1 MGSAALLLALGAAS
15 LHALWNL
22 LLRGTRDTE
31 ATTAV
36 AVVTFVVVLAPFAA
50 ATWNVD
56 AAAWKYVLP
65 SGALELVYVA
75 LLATAYRHFEL
86 SLVYP
91 VARGL
96 APVATL
102 LFAIALVSARPAWA
116 EIAGVAVV
124 AAGVLLVRG
133 VHGSRG
139 AALGL
144 AIASVIGGYTLIDR
158 YGIRH
163 ADAFSYALLI
173 MLAAAVAY
181 PPFVG
186 LRRVRAAI
194 SPTSVAVGVLSAAA
208 YLLVLLALRRASAP
222 SVSAVRE
229 TGVVI
234 AAVLA
239 AVFLHERVG
248 PARLAGA
255 VLVAG
260 GIALLAL

>member
-1 MGSAALLLALGAAS
+1 MGFAALLLALGAAT
-15 LHALWNL
+15 LHAVWNL
-22 LLRGTRDTE
+22 LLRGTRDVE
-31 ATTAV
+31 SATAV
-36 AVVTFVVVLAPFAA
+36 SVVAFVVVLAPFAA
-50 ATWNVD
+50 ATWDVEP
-56 AAAWKYVLP
+56 AAWKYIVP
-65 SGALELVYVA
+65 SGALELAYVA
-75 LLATAYRHFEL
+75 LLATAYRRFEL
-86 SLVYP
+86 SVVYP
-91 VARGL
+91 IARGL

-102 LFAIALVSARPAWA
+102 LFAVVIVGAEPSAG
-116 EIAGVAVV
+116 EVAGVAVV

-133 VHGSRG
+133 ARGSRG

-144 AIASVIGGYTLIDR
+144 AIAAAIGGYTLIDR

-163 ADAFSYALLI
+163 AGPFSYALLI
-173 MLAAAVAY
+173 MVAPAVVY
-181 PPFVG
+181 PPLVG
-186 LRRVRAAI
+186 LRRVRAAV
-194 SPTSVAVGVLSAAA
+194 SPASVGVGVLSAAA

-255 VLVAG
+255 VLVAA

>member
-1 MGSAALLLALGAAS
+1 MLG
-15 LHALWNL
+15 
-22 LLRGTRDTE
+22 
-31 ATTAV
+31 
-36 AVVTFVVVLAPFAA
+36 
-50 ATWNVD
+50 
-56 AAAWKYVLP
+56 
-65 SGALELVYVA
+65 
-75 LLATAYRHFEL
+75 
-86 SLVYP
+86 
-91 VARGL
+91 
-96 APVATL
+96 
-102 LFAIALVSARPAWA
+102 
-116 EIAGVAVV
+116 
-124 AAGVLLVRG
+124 
-133 VHGSRG
+133 
-139 AALGL
+139 
-144 AIASVIGGYTLIDR
+144 
-158 YGIRH
+158 
-163 ADAFSYALLI
+163 
-173 MLAAAVAY
+173 AAVAY

-234 AAVLA
+234 AALLA